1 MQFQLAANR
10 PTAAMVAAAV
20 HPLDPGARIAI
31 DERRGVL
38 EVMSTASAS
47 QVAFALQQIGYEV
60 TPLENLVH
68 ISGGSTCCGGCA

>member
-1 MQFQLAANR
+1 MQFQLSANR
-10 PTAAMVAAAV
+10 PTASMVAAAV
-20 HPLDPGARIAI
+20 HPIDPGARIAI

-38 EVMSTASAS
+38 EILSTASAS
-47 QVAFALQQIGYEV
+47 QVAFALQQIGCEV